1 MPNKPIFLSGRLANL
16 PQRIQ
21 ERSASSEDGI
31 ECVLSDFDDDT
42 GKQNYCVGLKRNLP
56 VRYVHLTGQKPN
68 KNAFLTNMF
77 IITDLNFRKAKEQV

>member
-1 MPNKPIFLSGRLANL
+1 MPLKPMFLSGKLANL

-42 GKQNYCVGLKRNLP
+42 GKKQKSVWWKKWMISTKEICAFCVYFLPPLKSFALD
-56 VRYVHLTGQKPN
+56 VKS
-68 KNAFLTNMF
+68 
-77 IITDLNFRKAKEQV
+77 